1 MTIRTSCCDTDN
13 GDVNDNDND
22 NDRTA
27 NIGHDSTIAF
37 AGNPSVGKSAFFS
50 RLTGVGVDIS
60 NYPGTTV
67 ELTHGSVKI
76 GTKTVDLV
84 DLPGI
89 YSLGAST
96 EDEKVSKRYL
106 LKEKPDTIINVL
118 DATRL
123 ERNLY
128 LTLQLLELNI
138 PVVVA
143 LNQMDAAKDMG
154 ISIDIP
160 NLSNILGVPVIPTVA
175 TKGIGLDDTVRVAL
189 EETVDNNRIMVHY
202 DGHISSAL
210 DRLDEILPDI
220 DRGVK
225 IRTLLNDEEFVEMCC
240 SKDDARQLL
249 DLSSSI
255 TKDIEQ
261 AHGMSISDTIARD
274 IYGEAGHIVDSVVT
288 RKECK
293 KTHKDRI
300 DNILTSRYMGIAT
313 LVGILLLTFAIVF
326 YIGGILEGGIVDL
339 FEIYLIQPAR
349 IMTAGM
355 HPILQ
360 NALIYALLG
369 IEAGFAIAIPYIAVF
384 YIILSIFEDSGYLTR
399 AAFLLDTLTHKVGLH
414 GRAIIPLIL
423 GYGCNVPAIMS
434 TRALNTI
441 RERRIASILIAL
453 TPCSART
460 VIILGLVGTFV
471 GYWAAISI
479 YVLELVIIFSTGWVL
494 GKGLPGERTG
504 FIMEMAPLRNPDPK
518 ATLQKTWLRIREF
531 VYVAFPLLVIGS
543 AVLGVA
549 DAVGILDAFESAVGP
564 ISMGLLGLPAFAA
577 TALVFGILRKEMALE
592 VLAVLAGTANF
603 ALVLTPLQMYVF
615 AVITTIYVPCVATI
629 AILKHELGWKDTAWI
644 SIFTMV
650 LALIIGMFINSV
662 ASILT

>member
-240 SKDDARQLL
+240 SKDNARQLL

-288 RKECK
+288 RKERR